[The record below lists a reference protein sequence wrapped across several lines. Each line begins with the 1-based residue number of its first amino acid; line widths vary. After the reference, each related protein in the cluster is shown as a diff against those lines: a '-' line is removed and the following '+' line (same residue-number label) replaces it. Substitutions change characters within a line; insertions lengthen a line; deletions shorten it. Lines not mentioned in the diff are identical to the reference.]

1 MLSDPFHSHSVFR
14 AVGQRPP
21 RSAFLHLSRLDQ
33 RARCER
39 WKKPL
44 RVLCSLRWHE
54 TLLAHLEAPLAILRA
69 LFLFPSLPPPSV
81 AGEALLLHFRP
92 VGTDSA
98 SAARTRRGRLG
109 ILRPH
114 FLLRSSFPPRHAI
127 EKRSFA
133 PAHPWQSR
141 SVCKETASAATQGRE
156 S

>member
-1 MLSDPFHSHSVFR
+1 MLSDPFHSHSAFR
-14 AVGQRPP
+14 AVAQRPP
-21 RSAFLHLSRLDQ
+21 RSAFPHLSRPDQ

-44 RVLCSLRWHE
+44 RALC
-54 TLLAHLEAPLAILRA
+54 
-69 LFLFPSLPPPSV
+69 LFPSLPPPSV